1 MNIMTINGKV
11 YHTNG
16 KNISVIG
23 DKILV
28 NGEVV
33 EEGLSGIIEVKFM
46 GELGNL
52 TAHNATVS
60 GNVFGDAKS
69 HNIICTNIN
78 GDVEAHNVKCET
90 IKGNVNAKNVS
101 YAK

>member
-1 MNIMTINGKV
+1 MWVT
-11 YHTNG
+11 
-16 KNISVIG
+16 
-23 DKILV
+23 
-28 NGEVV
+28 
-33 EEGLSGIIEVKFM
+33 
-46 GELGNL
+46 
-52 TAHNATVS
+52 
-60 GNVFGDAKS
+60 KS